1 MVAID
6 DIKDI
11 EGLRA
16 AYLALPEIKSEFDRK
31 FMESDLQ
38 SKADELGLTEKYED
52 LKRTKQNITPTPTIC
67 NIRNADYVMPPGYV
81 VDPSG
86 AIRKSVGTEDN
97 IRYDE
102 IISHPIAIKAKAKN
116 IDSNHTKL
124 LVVWERGNET
134 HESFFSAKTLSC
146 RDIIDLS
153 LQDIDVTTANANKL
167 IQFLQKYQ
175 KFNEGNIEKI
185 KSVGRCGW
193 LKTDAEKHATEIFS
207 PYSEKMLFDGRDE
220 VGSLFDAINEQNGDM
235 ETWLEGVK
243 KARKNPVVKTV
254 IAASLA
260 SVLIKKVGGLPFILH
275 LWGGTG
281 VGKTVALHLA
291 SSVWG
296 ERNEYTKNFNSTKIG
311 MEQVCA
317 FLNNLPLVM
326 DELQIKKN
334 ARDFDNL
341 IYSLTQGSG
350 RTRGKR
356 EGGFQNAQTWKNVI
370 ITSGEAPISKAH
382 SGGGALNR
390 VIEIQCDDVLFEDFD
405 DITNMIDENYGVFG
419 REYVKAVQRIPVS
432 DLKKTYANTVEH
444 FKNKGLAEKQYRS
457 AAMILL
463 ADKILVETFLK
474 DGSYIGMAFIEQY
487 IKKLEDVD
495 ANLKGY
501 QYLRDVITAN
511 HDKFTGADRECWGA
525 EDINFVYMIRSYFN
539 KVLTQEGYDPQAL
552 ISWLKAN
559 GKIDVGEK
567 NTKTKRINGKATRCV
582 WLKHEPDDFIEE
594 TEDEGVT
601 PF

>member
-1 MVAID
+1 M
-6 DIKDI
+6 
-11 EGLRA
+11 
-16 AYLALPEIKSEFDRK
+16 
-31 FMESDLQ
+31 
-38 SKADELGLTEKYED
+38 
-52 LKRTKQNITPTPTIC
+52 
-67 NIRNADYVMPPGYV
+67 
-81 VDPSG
+81 
-86 AIRKSVGTEDN
+86 
-97 IRYDE
+97 
-102 IISHPIAIKAKAKN
+102 
-116 IDSNHTKL
+116 
-124 LVVWERGNET
+124 
-134 HESFFSAKTLSC
+134 
-146 RDIIDLS
+146 
-153 LQDIDVTTANANKL
+153 
-167 IQFLQKYQ
+167 
-175 KFNEGNIEKI
+175 
-185 KSVGRCGW
+185 
-193 LKTDAEKHATEIFS
+193 
-207 PYSEKMLFDGRDE
+207 
-220 VGSLFDAINEQNGDM
+220 
-235 ETWLEGVK
+235 
-243 KARKNPVVKTV
+243 
-254 IAASLA
+254 
-260 SVLIKKVGGLPFILH
+260 
-275 LWGGTG
+275 
-281 VGKTVALHLA
+281 
-291 SSVWG
+291 
-296 ERNEYTKNFNSTKIG
+296 
-311 MEQVCA
+311 
-317 FLNNLPLVM
+317 
-326 DELQIKKN
+326 QIKKN

-511 HDKFTGADRECWGA
+511 HDKFTGADRECWGV